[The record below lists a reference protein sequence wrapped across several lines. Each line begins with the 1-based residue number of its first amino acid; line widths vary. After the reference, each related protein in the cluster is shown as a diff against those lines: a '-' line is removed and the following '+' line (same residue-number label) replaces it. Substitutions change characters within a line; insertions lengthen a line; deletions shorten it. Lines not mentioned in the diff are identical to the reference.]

1 MIKTNSFYRSEPATK
16 QEQVEFSKHPFS
28 EPWEESDLIF
38 VVEGEKFHVHR
49 QMMSIHSP
57 VFKAMLN
64 SVGFKEAT
72 ATEIPLPGKK
82 ADEFLD
88 FLELLYVKKM
98 DEVHCK

>member
-1 MIKTNSFYRSEPATK
+1 MIKTNSLYRSEPAAK
-16 QEQVEFSKHPFS
+16 HEQVEFFKHAFC

-49 QMMSIHSP
+49 QIMSIHSP

-64 SVGFKEAT
+64 CVGFKEAR
-72 ATEIPLPGKK
+72 ATQIPLPEKK
-82 ADEFLD
+82 ADEFLE
-88 FLELLYVKKM
+88 FLELLYMKKI

>member
-1 MIKTNSFYRSEPATK
+1 M
-16 QEQVEFSKHPFS
+16 
-28 EPWEESDLIF
+28 F

-49 QMMSIHSP
+49 QIMSIHSP

-64 SVGFKEAT
+64 CVGFKEAR
-72 ATEIPLPGKK
+72 ATQIPLPGKK

-88 FLELLYVKKM
+88 FLELLYMKKI

>member
-1 MIKTNSFYRSEPATK
+1 MIKTNSLYRSEPVAK
-16 QEQVEFSKHPFS
+16 HEQVEFSKHPFS

-49 QMMSIHSP
+49 QIMSIHSP

-64 SVGFKEAT
+64 SVGFKEAS

-88 FLELLYVKKM
+88 FLELLYMKKI